1 MTANRPLRVFLC
13 HSSADKPAVREL
25 YDRLVSEGW
34 IDPWLDEEK
43 FLPGQNWEMEIERAV
58 ESTDAVIVCLSIK
71 SINKE
76 GYIQKEMRKVLDI
89 FAQKPDGTIFV
100 IPLRLDN
107 CQPPV
112 RLQALQYVDYFP
124 DEKKAA
130 TYQKILK
137 SLDLRFST
145 LPPDDMP
152 KNIPAIENKAFSR
165 LSRQG
170 KFVLLLVSEGKT
182 NRQIASTLLL
192 GEGTIRN
199 YVKSNLLKLGFSNR
213 AEAAAYAI
221 DHNLKEVI
229 RI

>member
-1 MTANRPLRVFLC
+1 MTNRPLRVFLC
-13 HSSADKPAVREL
+13 HSSNDKTAVREL
-25 YDRLVSEGW
+25 YQKPRAEPW

-43 FLPGQNWEMEIERAV
+43 ILPGQNWEMEIERAV

-71 SINKE
+71 SIKKE

-100 IPLRLDN
+100 IPLRFDD

-112 RLQALQYVDYFP
+112 RLKAIQYVDYFP
-124 DEKKAA
+124 DEKKAT

-137 SLDLRFST
+137 SLDLRFNT
-145 LPPDDMP
+145 LLPDDMP
-152 KNIPAIENKAFSR
+152 KEIPVIENKAFDR
-165 LSRQG
+165 LSRQE

-199 YVKSNLLKLGFSNR
+199 YVKSNLFKLGLSNR
-213 AEAAAYAI
+213 AEAAAYAL